1 MFNAGKIYVGEFTTV
16 VELYSTDATNWFYRL
31 FKGIDEQDGNH
42 ILTTIRFFHGAATD
56 TRLRIG
62 DSVEVETFVN
72 SIDVSDGQG
81 KEIIMRVSSEKI
93 ANEGVFYTDSNG
105 LEM

>member
-1 MFNAGKIYVGEFTTV
+1 M
-16 VELYSTDATNWFYRL
+16 YSTDATNWFYRL
-31 FKGIDEQDGNH
+31 FKGIDEKDGNH

-56 TRLRIG
+56 SRLRIA

-81 KEIIMRVSSEKI
+81 KEIIMRVSNEKI
-93 ANEGVFYTDSNG
+93 ANDGVFYTDSNG